1 MATGVYCA
9 EATGR
14 LDNGN
19 VPNMPP
25 TVDVGRGTHLG
36 ATVRLECN
44 DPAHSGAPLSRA
56 NRFFEQGARMN
67 MLKRRLD
74 ATDEKLQELKTAR
87 KTAAKVQRQQL
98 KQTRADRERKII
110 LAGEA
115 LLRRVDRGEW
125 DEADFRAMMD
135 DYLSRPADR
144 ALFEL
149 DDE

>member
-1 MATGVYCA
+1 MSKPGYAPA
-9 EATGR
+9 
-14 LDNGN
+14 
-19 VPNMPP
+19 
-25 TVDVGRGTHLG
+25 
-36 ATVRLECN
+36 ATVRREYN
-44 DPAHSGAPLSRA
+44 DPAHAGAPGSREHY
-56 NRFFEQGARMN
+56 FFEQDVQMN

-74 ATDEKLQELKTAR
+74 ATDEKLQELKAAR
-87 KTAAKVQRQQL
+87 KAAAKAQRQQV
-98 KQTRADRERKII
+98 KQTRADRERKVT

-125 DEADFRAMMD
+125 DKADFRAMMD